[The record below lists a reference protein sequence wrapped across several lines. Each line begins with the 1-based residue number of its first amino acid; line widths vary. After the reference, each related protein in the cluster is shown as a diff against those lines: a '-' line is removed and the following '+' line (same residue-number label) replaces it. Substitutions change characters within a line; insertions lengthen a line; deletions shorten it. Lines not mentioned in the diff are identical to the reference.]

1 MLEHTPKVCIDGRE
15 VDFLK
20 GSYQSNGN
28 LTAATLTFTI
38 PQIFGGTKKL
48 WNKEVTFFLNKQDG
62 VPIFR
67 GWIRRVNDSFND
79 IEIYAEDAL
88 GYLVKSGDEG
98 NAKVVLTDYENID
111 GLTVGAAIQNILL
124 KSKLDSKVK
133 TDMVGDTDPVLAT
146 GEPFRGT
153 VVVLDVIKEL
163 LTRAVNNTGTLPR
176 PNLGKLIDDGTNA
189 QFVIEL
195 EADIDST
202 IPKFVFTEAYNI
214 QDINIIRKKIPT
226 VVIVNGSNGS
236 AGTFTHDG
244 ALSALDRNYLEV
256 ENTLQQ
262 SPASCK
268 DFAAKLFEANLKV
281 QFEYDIKVL
290 DGAYLQE
297 NDVIQVETEDPE
309 YAGNFR
315 VIGKTIEFSPNSFS
329 FGLNINRKPPT
340 LAEYI
345 ADRDN

>member
-1 MLEHTPKVCIDGRE
+1 MLEHTPRICIDGRE

-20 GSYQSNGN
+20 GSYKSDGN
-28 LTAATLTFTI
+28 LTAANLTFTI

-48 WNKEVTFFLNKQDG
+48 WNKEVTFYLNKQDG
-62 VPIFR
+62 VPLFR

-88 GYLVKSGDEG
+88 GYLVKSGDAG
-98 NAKVVLTDYENID
+98 DARVVFTDYDNID
-111 GLTVGAAIQNILL
+111 GLTVGAAIQSMLS
-124 KSKLDSKVK
+124 KSKLDSKLK
-133 TDMVGDTDPVLAT
+133 TDFVGDTTPVLST
-146 GEPFRGT
+146 GTPFRDT
-153 VVVLDVIKEL
+153 NVVLDVIKEL
-163 LTRAVNNTGTLPR
+163 LTRAVDNSGTLPR
-176 PNLGKLIDDGTNA
+176 PNLAKLVDDGTNS
-189 QFVIEL
+189 QIVIQL
-195 EADIDST
+195 EADVDST
-202 IPKFVFTEAYNI
+202 IPKFVFTEEYNI
-214 QDINIIRKKIPT
+214 EDINIIRKKIPT

-244 ALSALDRNYLEV
+244 ALAALDRSYLEV
-256 ENTLQQ
+256 DNDLKS

-268 DFAAKLFEANLKV
+268 DFAAKLFEANLEV
-281 QFEYDIKVL
+281 QYEYDLKVL

-297 NDVIQVETEDPE
+297 NDVVQVITEDPE

-315 VIGKTIEFSPNSFS
+315 VIGKTIEFSPSSFS
-329 FGLNINRKPPT
+329 FALNINRKPPT

>member
-1 MLEHTPKVCIDGRE
+1 M
-15 VDFLK
+15 
-20 GSYQSNGN
+20 
-28 LTAATLTFTI
+28 
-38 PQIFGGTKKL
+38 
-48 WNKEVTFFLNKQDG
+48 
-62 VPIFR
+62 
-67 GWIRRVNDSFND
+67 
-79 IEIYAEDAL
+79 
-88 GYLVKSGDEG
+88 
-98 NAKVVLTDYENID
+98 
-111 GLTVGAAIQNILL
+111 
-124 KSKLDSKVK
+124 
-133 TDMVGDTDPVLAT
+133 
-146 GEPFRGT
+146 
-153 VVVLDVIKEL
+153 
-163 LTRAVNNTGTLPR
+163 
-176 PNLGKLIDDGTNA
+176 
-189 QFVIEL
+189 
-195 EADIDST
+195 
-202 IPKFVFTEAYNI
+202 
-214 QDINIIRKKIPT
+214 
-226 VVIVNGSNGS
+226 
-236 AGTFTHDG
+236 
-244 ALSALDRNYLEV
+244 

>member
-1 MLEHTPKVCIDGRE
+1 MLEHTPRICIDGRE

-20 GSYQSNGN
+20 GSYKSNGN

-48 WNKEVTFFLNKQDG
+48 WNKEVTFYLNKQDG
-62 VPIFR
+62 VPVFR
-67 GWIRRVNDSFND
+67 GWVRRVNDSFND

-98 NAKVVLTDYENID
+98 NAKVVFTDYDNID
-111 GLTVGAAIQNILL
+111 GLTVGAAIQDILL
-124 KSKLDSKVK
+124 KSKLNSKVK
-133 TDMVGDTDPVLAT
+133 TDLIGDTDPVLST
-146 GEPFRGT
+146 GTPFRGT
-153 VVVLDVIKEL
+153 LVVLDVIKEL

-176 PNLGKLIDDGTNA
+176 PNIGKLIDDGTNA
-189 QFVIEL
+189 QFIIEL
-195 EADIDST
+195 ESDLDDT
-202 IPKFVFTEAYNI
+202 KPKFVFTESYNI
-214 QDINIIRKKIPT
+214 QDINIIRKKVPT
-226 VVIVNGSNGS
+226 IVIVNGANNS

-244 ALSALDRNYLEV
+244 ALTALDRNYLEV
-256 ENTLQQ
+256 ENDLKQ
-262 SPASCK
+262 SPATCK
-268 DFAAKLFEANLKV
+268 DFAAELFQANLKV

-297 NDVIQVETEDPE
+297 NDVVQIETEDPE

-315 VIGKTIEFSPNSFS
+315 VIGKSIDFSPSSFS
-329 FGLNINRKPPT
+329 FNLNINKKPPT